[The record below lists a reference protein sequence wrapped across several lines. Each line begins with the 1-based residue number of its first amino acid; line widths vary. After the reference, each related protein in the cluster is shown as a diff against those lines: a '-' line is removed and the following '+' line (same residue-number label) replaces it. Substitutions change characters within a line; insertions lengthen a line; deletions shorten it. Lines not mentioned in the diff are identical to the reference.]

1 MNSHW
6 TLTKNRSKMRNK
18 FIGIDEKTIPPFKS
32 TSLLLR
38 RSFNV
43 RNIKHTFILQ
53 VIGLGIAVYYI
64 NGQKITDN
72 VLCTPSSDYSK
83 SLNYE
88 EYDVSK
94 YLRRGKNVIAIE
106 LGNGFYNESLE
117 TVWKFNNCHW
127 RGPKCL
133 YLKLKADNRLILQSD
148 EKFKVLYSPYLTYNE
163 LRGGERLDQRKFIDF
178 ASLSYDDSNWEFAV
192 TINNPPKGRIRKNIC
207 PPIKEFETRDP
218 INVFKN
224 KNGYIFDFGKNMS
237 GYVRAEIFNHANQ
250 EIIFKYA
257 EDITE
262 GGELNLHNLNC
273 YQKDEPFQTDS
284 CIADGSHFFFTP
296 KFTYHGFRYVEVSGV
311 DNLDDISLKAIFIHQ
326 DIKFIKPKTPIG
338 DKYNKI
344 FEAGIN
350 SILSNTYYGFTDCPT
365 REKLNWLND
374 LSASL
379 PVIMK
384 YFDCKDMLT
393 KIYQDIIDSQNNEG
407 NIPGIA
413 PSPKWGYEYGPVCN
427 GIAIML
433 PYLLY
438 KQYGDRSLFDN
449 NISHIK
455 KYYRFVKKNLNT
467 HYFFL
472 GDWTGA
478 TNHPKTPIE
487 FVLDTYMYLFDKW
500 LFEMTDNQ
508 SYQKDLLLRKKR
520 LTSYEVLGQTIP
532 SILLCLGLGD
542 KKKNLEVL
550 VNDIKSLGYHFDVGM
565 FGVQFL
571 FKALSENNLDDII
584 YNIVCNKK
592 APSFQAWI
600 DEGATTFY
608 ETFGETW
615 SLSMNH
621 HMFSNV
627 LLYLK

>member
-1 MNSHW
+1 MSNI
-6 TLTKNRSKMRNK
+6 
-18 FIGIDEKTIPPFKS
+18 FIGIDEKIKPPFKS

-38 RSFNV
+38 RSFYV
-43 RNIKHTFILQ
+43 RNIKHKFILQ
-53 VIGLGIAVYYI
+53 VIGLGIAIYYI
-64 NGQKITDN
+64 NGQRITDN
-72 VLCTPSSDYSK
+72 VFCTPNSDYSK
-83 SLNYE
+83 SLYYE

-94 YLRRGKNVIAIE
+94 FLRRGKNVIAIE

-117 TVWKFNNCHW
+117 TVWKINKSHW

-133 YLKLKADNRLILQSD
+133 YLKLKADHRLILQSD
-148 EKFKVLYSPYLTYNE
+148 EKFKVLYSPYILYNE
-163 LRGGERLDQRKFIDF
+163 LRGGERFDQKKFINF
-178 ASLSYDDSNWEFAV
+178 TSLSYDDSHWGFAV
-192 TINNPPKGRIRKNIC
+192 TINNSPKGTIRKNIC
-207 PPIKEFETRDP
+207 PPIKEFETFDP
-218 INVFKN
+218 IKVFKN

-237 GYVRAEIFNHANQ
+237 GYVRADINKHANQ
-250 EIIFKYA
+250 EIVFKYA

-311 DNLDDISLKAIFIHQ
+311 DSLDGISLKAIFIHQ
-326 DIKFIKPKTPIG
+326 DIKFLKPKTPIS
-338 DKYNKI
+338 DKYSKI
-344 FEAGIN
+344 FEAGIS

-384 YFDCKDMLT
+384 YFDCKDMLR

-433 PYLLY
+433 PYLFY
-438 KQYGDRSLFDN
+438 KQYRDRSLFDSN
-449 NISHIK
+449 ASHIK
-455 KYYRFVKKNLNT
+455 KYYRFVKKNLNS
-467 HYFFL
+467 HYFIL

-478 TNHPKTPIE
+478 TNHPKTPNE
-487 FVLDTYMYLFDKW
+487 FILDTYMYLFDKW
-500 LFEMTDNQ
+500 LFEMTNNQ
-508 SYQKDLLLRKKR
+508 GYQKDLLLRKNR
-520 LTSYEVLGQTIP
+520 LISYEVLGQTIP
-532 SILLCLGLGD
+532 SVLLCLGLGD
-542 KKKNLEVL
+542 KNKNLEVL
-550 VNDIKSLGYHFDVGM
+550 VNDIKSLDYHFDVGM

-571 FKALSENNLDDII
+571 FKALSENNLDNII